1 MAGLMTSLISGVGGS
16 LLSGLGGK
24 SSQTA
29 NNNSSGTKNSTSTS
43 STNQLNQAIED
54 PAFAQFRQALLPMI
68 MGLVDKAQQP
78 IYTDSKIASTLAGI
92 NQQFNKQDINPALA
106 GRGLL
111 NSGLART
118 MRADVDNQR
127 SSAASQFFSQIP
139 ALEQQAQFQ
148 NLSSALG
155 LGAQFAGRA
164 PISQQL
170 TGTQNQT
177 SNEQFN
183 QTGQSTQ
190 SGGQGFGGAFANNL
204 GGWLGATGG
213 DFLKNLNNRDVKP
226 SSPGYWGG

>member
-1 MAGLMTSLISGVGGS
+1 MAALATSLISGVGGS

-24 SSQTA
+24 SKQ
-29 NNNSSGTKNSTSTS
+29 NNNTSGTRESTSTS

-54 PAFAQFRQALLPMI
+54 PQFAAFREALLPMI
-68 MGLVDKAQQP
+68 LGLVDKAQQP

-92 NQQFNKQDINPALA
+92 NQQFNKQDLNPALA

-127 SSAASQFFSQIP
+127 STAASNFFSQIP

-170 TGTQNQT
+170 TGNTSQT
-177 SNEQFN
+177 SNEKFN
-183 QTGQSTQ
+183 QTGEM
-190 SGGQGFGGAFANNL
+190 SGGQGFGGAFANGL
-204 GGWLGATGG
+204 GGWLGSGAGQRTTGKLFG
-213 DFLKNLNNRDVKP
+213 L
-226 SSPGYWGG
+226 GGGF

>member
-1 MAGLMTSLISGVGGS
+1 
-16 LLSGLGGK
+16 
-24 SSQTA
+24 
-29 NNNSSGTKNSTSTS
+29 
-43 STNQLNQAIED
+43 
-54 PAFAQFRQALLPMI
+54 MI
-68 MGLVDKAQQP
+68 LGLVDKAQQP

-92 NQQFNKQDINPALA
+92 NQQFNKQDLNPALA

-127 SSAASQFFSQIP
+127 STAASNFFSQIP

-170 TGTQNQT
+170 TGDTTQT
-177 SNEQFN
+177 SNEKFN
-183 QTGQSTQ
+183 QTGEQ
-190 SGGQGFGGAFANNL
+190 SGGQGFGGAFANGL
-204 GGWLGATGG
+204 GGWLGSGAGQRTVGRTLGLGG
-213 DFLKNLNNRDVKP
+213 GWN
-226 SSPGYWGG
+226 

>member
-1 MAGLMTSLISGVGGS
+1 MAALATSLISGVGGS

-24 SSQTA
+24 SKQSNT
-29 NNNSSGTKNSTSTS
+29 SSGTRDSSSTS

-54 PAFAQFRQALLPMI
+54 PAFEAFRQALLPMVL
-68 MGLVDKAQQP
+68 GLVDKAQQP

-170 TGTQNQT
+170 TGTTNQT
-177 SNEQFN
+177 SNEKFS
-183 QTGQSTQ
+183 QTGEQ
-190 SGGQGFGGAFANNL
+190 SGGQGFGGAFANGL
-204 GGWLGATGG
+204 GGFLGSGAGQRTVGKLFGLGG
-213 DFLKNLNNRDVKP
+213 GF
-226 SSPGYWGG
+226 